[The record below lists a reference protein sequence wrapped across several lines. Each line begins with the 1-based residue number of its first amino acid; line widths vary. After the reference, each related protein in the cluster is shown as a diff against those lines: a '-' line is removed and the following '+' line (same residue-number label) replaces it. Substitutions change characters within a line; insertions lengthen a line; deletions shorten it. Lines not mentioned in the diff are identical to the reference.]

1 MIIFIFTYKI
11 INAWWALFL
20 FTESDRN
27 NLEKLVIK
35 INEEKETFNTNKK
48 LPSNEKKGLISMGK
62 QLVMILKQTLRKI
75 IVTKT
80 QLLILTIVTRFY
92 KLMLIIMKLLQKAHW
107 NTKIQITI
115 KENYHW
121 AKKSQNAP
129 PNEKETSKK
138 TKKNKKSSADCK
150 RIYIIGVHNDI
161 HNTPRLI
168 FFFKKSPP
176 PIPYSY

>member
-1 MIIFIFTYKI
+1 M
-11 INAWWALFL
+11 
-20 FTESDRN
+20 
-27 NLEKLVIK
+27 VIK

-115 KENYHW
+115 KENYH
-121 AKKSQNAP
+121 
-129 PNEKETSKK
+129 
-138 TKKNKKSSADCK
+138 
-150 RIYIIGVHNDI
+150 
-161 HNTPRLI
+161 
-168 FFFKKSPP
+168 
-176 PIPYSY
+176 